1 MHIGMLT
8 DYVAVDATF
17 GPALATQTFRRNME
31 LRGHKTTLIGPRPAP
46 HQRQA
51 PPESIL
57 FDAIT
62 LRAYYGVRVPFP
74 KPEKALWDIPKFDVV
89 HAHSNSLM
97 MHWAPMMR
105 ALHGIPCLSTNT
117 FYLPGFVHAVLPES
131 VLEWGPLVGPWARA
145 TKMVEES
152 FARVYN
158 AGDGLIV
165 QCQGLIDYWR
175 SIGMLDVPIH
185 VINRPI
191 DVRNF
196 NRPLGRD
203 PFKADFHRG
212 HRLLVVCRHAKEKA
226 LDDLLE
232 TFTHYVLPKI
242 PEASLTLVGDGPHHE
257 SLIEHAT
264 RLGVMHRCDFVG
276 ERPQR
281 DLPSFYGHADL
292 FVYTSMIE
300 TFGQVI
306 SEALWMG
313 LPVVAKDDKMGVA
326 HQVKH
331 ELNGILIEP
340 GKDEGERFGHTVRT
354 LLSDHAQRRALGEA
368 GAKRQRTTSAPEV
381 VYSQYEAAYASAQEH
396 YAANPSPWVGRRDAE
411 CKAWLRKQ
419 HTFPW
424 VWKHLVL
431 SALGAVGT
439 KYRPTNDVPFDA
451 APDNPADEA
460 YAHEPGG
467 SSQVPVNAAPEAPSR
482 AAKPATS
489 NRKATQKK
497 RTSKTAVARNK
508 PTAS

>member
-31 LRGHKTTLIGPRPAP
+31 LRGHKTTLIGPRPGP
-46 HQRQA
+46 DQRQA
-51 PPESIL
+51 PPGSIL
-57 FDAIT
+57 FDAVT
-62 LRAYYGVRVPFP
+62 LRAYFGVRVPFP
-74 KPEKALWDIPKFDVV
+74 RPAETIWKNPGFDVI

-117 FYLPGFVHAVLPES
+117 FYLPGFAHAVMPERL
-131 VLEWGPLVGPWARA
+131 LEWGPLVPTWDNL
-145 TKMVEES
+145 TKKVEQS

-175 SIGMLDVPIH
+175 SIGMIDVPIH

-196 NRPLGRD
+196 NRPLGTD
-203 PFKADFHRG
+203 PFKPGFARG

-226 LDDLLE
+226 IDELLE
-232 TFTHYVLPKI
+232 VFAHYILPYV

-257 SLIEHAT
+257 EYKAHAV
-264 RLGVMHRCDFVG
+264 RLGVAHRCDFVG

-281 DLPSFYGHADL
+281 DLPSYYGHADL

-313 LPVVAKDDKMGVA
+313 LPVVAKNDNMGVA

-331 ELNGILIEP
+331 GKNGLLIEP
-340 GKDEGERFGHTVRT
+340 GSEGQEQLGATVRQ
-354 LLSDHAQRRALGEA
+354 LLSDQNQRRALA
-368 GAKRQRTTSAPEV
+368 DAAAKRQREVSAPEV
-381 VYSQYEAAYASAQEH
+381 VYSQYEAAYASAQEQ
-396 YAANPSPWVGRRDAE
+396 YAGNPSPWVGRTDRQTRR
-411 CKAWLRKQ
+411 WLRKT
-419 HTFPW
+419 HTFSW
-424 VWKHLVL
+424 TWKHSLLVTM
-431 SALGAVGT
+431 GAVGT
-439 KYRPTNDVPFDA
+439 SYRPKNEVPFDA

-460 YAHEPGG
+460 YAHAPGG
-467 SSQVPVNAAPEAPSR
+467 VTPVPSGAAESPTR
-482 AAKPATS
+482 AAKRKPRPKSSSRRKPA
-489 NRKATQKK
+489 
-497 RTSKTAVARNK
+497 
-508 PTAS
+508 